1 MWQTF
6 ARRGFGQP
14 VIRSL
19 RVGSVDW
26 SIMVRPGAGG
36 DTFDCS
42 GVSLDGHV
50 LRTRSHGASRKDVED
65 AVTNARTVEWV
76 DLRGRTWRFTL
87 DPGTEAGDPAVVHV
101 DLDDARVGSVS
112 VPAPITLAALG
123 ADRLFELLFFIG
135 GQRRVWPESDGLTI
149 QAAPA

>member
-19 RVGSVDW
+19 RIGSVDW
-26 SIMVRPGAGG
+26 SVMVRPGASG
-36 DTFDCS
+36 DAYDCS

-50 LRTRSHGASRKDVED
+50 LRTRARGASRQEVED
-65 AVTNARTVEWV
+65 AVTSARTVEWV

-87 DPGTEAGDPAVVHV
+87 DMGWRDEDPAVVHV
-101 DLDDARVGSVS
+101 DLDDVRVGSVG
-112 VPAPITLAALG
+112 VPAPVTLAALG
-123 ADRLFELLFFIG
+123 ADRLFELLFFLG
-135 GQRRVWPESDGLTI
+135 GQRTEWPDSDGLTI

>member
-26 SIMVRPGAGG
+26 SVMVRPGTGT
-36 DTFDCS
+36 DVYDCS

-50 LRTRSHGASRKDVED
+50 LRTRSPGASRQQVEE
-65 AVTNARTVEWV
+65 AVKKASTMEWV
-76 DLRGRTWRFTL
+76 DLRGRTWKFTL
-87 DPGTEAGDPAVVHV
+87 DPHERGDEAAIHV
-101 DLDDARVGSVS
+101 ELDDVRMGTVRLPGPV
-112 VPAPITLAALG
+112 TLAALG
-123 ADRLFELLFFIG
+123 ADKLFELLFFVAG
-135 GQRRVWPESDGLTI
+135 RRADWPETDGLSVH
-149 QAAPA
+149 AAPA